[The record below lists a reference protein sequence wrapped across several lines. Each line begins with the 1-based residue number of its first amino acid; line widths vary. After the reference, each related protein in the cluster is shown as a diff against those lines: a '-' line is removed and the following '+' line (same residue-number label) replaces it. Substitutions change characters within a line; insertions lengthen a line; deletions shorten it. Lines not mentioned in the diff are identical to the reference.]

1 MKALFLYFFNE
12 RGCRR
17 PSESRHCQ
25 AQVFLQCSALLD
37 TTTFLA
43 PASLSAVAEIA
54 KNKGLYKKPL

>member
-1 MKALFLYFFNE
+1 MKTLFLYFFNGH
-12 RGCRR
+12 GCRR

-43 PASLSAVAEIA
+43 PASLSAVGEIA